1 VGGYSFGGIVAYEM
15 LRQLGSAKVK
25 YLLLIDQPPL
35 DSNPRPIPNDAVVHF
50 AVKFVKSYYKK
61 DLLYSPQ
68 QSVFQLNHL
77 VSFISAQLPKEIAE
91 QVVYHIKIYAI
102 CFISLLQVHNA
113 PSNQRVS
120 SPVGL
125 VRSTQSANKSPD
137 YGWADW
143 TTEKVSCFS
152 IDASHFDLL
161 NGDNVSLVAQYLKSI
176 LLVKVQFK

>member
-1 VGGYSFGGIVAYEM
+1 MFDKVFLRKPHVKILQKRSIIQPSTICVSTQSFGKLYKCSTTQRNSRASS
-15 LRQLGSAKVK
+15 LSHQDLC
-25 YLLLIDQPPL
+25 YL
-35 DSNPRPIPNDAVVHF
+35 
-50 AVKFVKSYYKK
+50 
-61 DLLYSPQ
+61 
-68 QSVFQLNHL
+68 
-77 VSFISAQLPKEIAE
+77 
-91 QVVYHIKIYAI
+91 
-102 CFISLLQVHNA
+102 FISLLQVHNA